1 MSCILPLFTILAQL
15 DLDKRVS
22 QKLTYGDLWVLNFI
36 VNFSDFSNFILI
48 FDFFSRVII
57 CLKAEKIGIK
67 KSFYLNPYFM
77 SENYENKILLV
88 KKQAAL
94 LQKRA
99 NLIGKFFASIPK
111 C

>member
-1 MSCILPLFTILAQL
+1 
-15 DLDKRVS
+15 
-22 QKLTYGDLWVLNFI
+22 
-36 VNFSDFSNFILI
+36 
-48 FDFFSRVII
+48 
-57 CLKAEKIGIK
+57 
-67 KSFYLNPYFM
+67 M

-99 NLIGKFFASIPK
+99 NLIGRFFASIPK